1 MSSINDWESLM
12 NGVFG
17 SGGRFRSS
25 ASAPKEEKKSSDAGQ
40 APAPGKAPASRQP
53 AGGHIFS
60 GLAAWSAGAQRAQQS
75 SR

>member
-25 ASAPKEEKKSSDAGQ
+25 ASAPKEEKKSSDAGHRNTFQ
-40 APAPGKAPASRQP
+40 SA
-53 AGGHIFS
+53 AGWHGGRLRI
-60 GLAAWSAGAQRAQQS
+60 
-75 SR
+75 

>member
-25 ASAPKEEKKSSDAGQ
+25 ASAPKEEKKSSDAGGPYGD
-40 APAPGKAPASRQP
+40 PAPERPKA
-53 AGGHIFS
+53 G
-60 GLAAWSAGAQRAQQS
+60 
-75 SR
+75 